1 MKVQILGTA
10 AAEGFPALFCNCDAC
25 KRAFEKG
32 GRNLRTRSGVI
43 VDDHCMIDYSCDTL
57 MHMYQNH
64 LDLAKIDTLLLS
76 HSHEDHFY
84 VDDFFCRTFGYTGTY
99 DQMAHLTVAGNVAC
113 GKKLSSV
120 DNYVQKGKMNFEV
133 LHAGDVKLYN
143 GIKVTACPARHDPG
157 QECLV
162 FILEKD
168 GKTFF
173 YGHDSGYYLEET
185 WEMLKGRHLDL
196 ALLECTCGVR
206 EAGMTGGHQGFPD
219 NIKVR
224 ERMLRENIADHS
236 TIFCLSH
243 FSHNGGMDYDDAVA
257 AAVPK
262 GFIVAYDGIV
272 LEI

>member
-99 DQMAHLTVAGNVAC
+99 DQMAHLTVAGNEAC

-120 DNYVQKGKMNFEV
+120 DNYVQKGKMNFET

-185 WEMLKGRHLDL
+185 WEMLKDRHLDL

-224 ERMLRENIADHS
+224 ERMLRENIADGS

>member
-99 DQMAHLTVAGNVAC
+99 DQMAHLTVAGNEAC

-120 DNYVQKGKMNFEV
+120 DNYV
-133 LHAGDVKLYN
+133 
-143 GIKVTACPARHDPG
+143 
-157 QECLV
+157 
-162 FILEKD
+162 
-168 GKTFF
+168 
-173 YGHDSGYYLEET
+173 
-185 WEMLKGRHLDL
+185 
-196 ALLECTCGVR
+196 
-206 EAGMTGGHQGFPD
+206 
-219 NIKVR
+219 
-224 ERMLRENIADHS
+224 
-236 TIFCLSH
+236 
-243 FSHNGGMDYDDAVA
+243 
-257 AAVPK
+257 
-262 GFIVAYDGIV
+262 
-272 LEI
+272 